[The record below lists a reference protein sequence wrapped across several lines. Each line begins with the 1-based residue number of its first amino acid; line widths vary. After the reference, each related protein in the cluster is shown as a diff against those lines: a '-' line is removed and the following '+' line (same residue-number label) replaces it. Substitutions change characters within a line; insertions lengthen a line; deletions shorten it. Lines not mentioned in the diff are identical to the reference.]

1 MKNSA
6 PTRAMIFAFGLL
18 ALAACAKVEEPVGQD
33 PATQIEPAPETHS
46 VQVFIDKTDDTKTSV
61 VEGQDGA
68 SYIWNEGDE
77 QFLHVYEN
85 GVEGEIT
92 GIQFSPDYT
101 SAALTV
107 TFSGTPTAPYTYTAK
122 YAKTI
127 GEGGNPVI
135 RADQKPTSSSFD
147 PAADVMISRA
157 DADVTGLS
165 SRASEVS
172 FTMGRVVSV
181 NRMMLTGLVAGEK
194 VSKVEFTLGKNFVG
208 SLYEGNETYTGGSGK
223 LTATYDTP
231 LAVNA
236 LGQFP
241 VYFTCAPV
249 ADAAITSVVV
259 TTDQNVYT
267 KSGSAFSG
275 KSISFA
281 VGTMKRFNMGMSGC
295 GTPVVY
301 PVIYKEVTSA
311 SQIVD
316 GGVYLVSSTK
326 TDNSVVAMS
335 SYATGSNKY
344 YTAVDVTVTN
354 DQTLGKYIELT
365 NEQVVTVTLESAG
378 SSQFFIKDSDGQ
390 YLNYSGSSNNVTR
403 GSKSNTDQYKWTV
416 AANKIESV
424 NVSGR
429 KLQYNANDPR
439 FACYSSSQRSIALY
453 KQGYGTPIFPLAT
466 PGNLVATSDDQ
477 GNVHVEWDAVS
488 GAASYTVTCT
498 GQTAKTGIT
507 TTSTDFTGLSSGIYT
522 ITVKA
527 ISSDQSVNLD
537 SEVAS
542 TEITVTVSSPKGSEN
557 NPYTA
562 SEAMEEA
569 SKLDSNTIPTDDVYV
584 TGIISNVVSYNSKY
598 HSITYYI
605 SNDGSTTTDQFM
617 IYGGLSFNGGGFS
630 SIGDLAEGYKVVVKG
645 HLRNYQGNTPELYQ
659 NNEITSLL
667 KPASSTVTT
676 SAASSIG
683 STQATLNGSY
693 SGASGQIYETG
704 FYYGASQNDLS
715 ESVTTDGSNNASGS
729 FSCTVTG
736 LVEGNTYYYKAYVL
750 EFNAV
755 SGQYEERFGSVSNFT
770 PTSSSSNT
778 SLRYLGCYEVPSVT
792 VSGTETMG
800 YYNTDDRDD
809 EWYRYNTGSS
819 KQKVVTHS
827 FTTSNKR
834 VRNYTVLFDGDKHAP
849 LWAAF
854 PMHASVYG
862 GSTERSNSWTG
873 DPALTSYSNW
883 QQTGLDNAGTVG
895 YSRGHFVASQYR
907 KKNDAANM
915 QTFYYS
921 NQAPQWQNG
930 FNSGVWSSL
939 EERLLAISPTAEN
952 DTLYVVVGVMYDES
966 YYDANSSFP
975 RTLTSGGV
983 SIPIPTHF
991 YTCAMRCAFNSAG
1004 TVTSA
1009 QGIAFVYSNV
1019 SHTGDKY
1026 YANNYVTSID
1036 AIEAATGYEFFP
1048 NVPSGIQATAEANTN
1063 HTWFTGQSS
1072 NNISNV
1078 TDNNWGTL

>member
-1 MKNSA
+1 MKKSLSS
-6 PTRAMIFAFGLL
+6 IFL
-18 ALAACAKVEEPVGQD
+18 AACIIAVAACAKVEEPIAPD
-33 PATQIEPAPETHS
+33 PVMDDPVEEQAPSTHIAK
-46 VQVFIDKTDDTKTSV
+46 VFIDKVDATKTAV
-61 VEGQDGA
+61 VEGQDNA
-68 SYIWNEGDE
+68 SYVWLDGDAE
-77 QFLHVYEN
+77 FLHVYEN
-85 GVEGEIT
+85 GVEGVIT
-92 GIQFSPDYT
+92 DIEFSPDHT

-107 TFSGTPTAPYTYTAK
+107 SFSGNPTAPYTYTAK
-122 YAKTI
+122 YAKSI
-127 GEGGNPVI
+127 GNGGNPLI
-135 RADQKPTSSSFD
+135 RADQKPTATSFD

-157 DADVTGLS
+157 DDDVTNLAA
-165 SRASEVS
+165 RAAELS

-181 NRMMLTGLVAGEK
+181 NKMTLTGLVAGEK

-208 SLYEGNETYTGGSGK
+208 CLYEGDETYTGGKAK
-223 LTATYDTP
+223 LTVTYDTP
-231 LAVNA
+231 ITVGSN
-236 LGQFP
+236 GQFP

-344 YTAVDVTVTN
+344 YTAVGVTVTN
-354 DQTLGKYIELT
+354 DQSLGKYIELT

-403 GSKSNTDQYKWTV
+403 GNKSNTDQYKWTV

-439 FACYSSSQRSIALY
+439 FACYSSSQRSIVLY

-466 PGNLVATSDDQ
+466 PGNLVATSDVQ

-507 TTSTDFTGLSSGIYT
+507 TTSTDFTGLSAGTYT

-527 ISSDQSVNLD
+527 ISADQSVNLD
-537 SEVAS
+537 SEAAS
-542 TEITVTVSSPKGSEN
+542 TEVTVTVTSPKGSEE

-562 SEAMEEA
+562 SEAIVEA
-569 SKLDSNTIPTDDVYV
+569 SKLSSTDYPDNQVYV
-584 TGIISNVVSYNSKY
+584 TGIISNVQSYNSKY

-605 SNDGSTTTDQFM
+605 SDDGTTTSQFM
-617 IYGGLSFNGGGFS
+617 IYGGLGLNGANFT
-630 SIGDLAEGYKVVVKG
+630 SIDDLAVGSKVVVRG
-645 HLRNYQGNTPELYQ
+645 CLRNYQGNTPEFYQ
-659 NNEITSLL
+659 NSQIISLL
-667 KPASSTVTT
+667 KPATATVTT
-676 SAASSIG
+676 GSAASIG
-683 STQATLNGSY
+683 STQVTLNGSY
-693 SGASGQIYETG
+693 AGASGQIYETG
-704 FYYGASQNDLS
+704 FYYGTSQNGLT
-715 ESVTTDGSNNASGS
+715 ESVTTDGSNAASGS
-729 FSCTVTG
+729 FSCPVTG
-736 LVEGNTYYYKAYVL
+736 LAEGTTYYYKAYVL
-750 EFNAV
+750 ELNAIT
-755 SGQYEERFGSVSNFT
+755 GQYEERLASSVGSFT
-770 PTSSSSNT
+770 TTSSSANVAPG
-778 SLRYLGCYEVPSVT
+778 YLGCYEVPSIPT
-792 VSGTETMG
+792 LSGTGTNG
-800 YYNTDDRDD
+800 WLDGRGDKWFKYNT
-809 EWYRYNTGSS
+809 SS
-819 KQKVVTHS
+819 SNQKVITHT
-827 FTTSNKR
+827 FVRSNQ
-834 VRNYTVLFDGDKHAP
+834 VRNYTVLFDSDKHAP

-854 PMHASVYG
+854 PMHKNVYNGSTDRSDAWTNDPASV
-862 GSTERSNSWTG
+862 TG
-873 DPALTSYSNW
+873 EQS
-883 QQTGLDNAGTVG
+883 GLQDANDVG
-895 YSRGHFVASQYR
+895 FSRGHLVASQYR
-907 KKNDAANM
+907 KYSEYSNL
-915 QTFYYS
+915 QTFYYT

-930 FNSGVWSSL
+930 FNSGVWSAM
-939 EERLLAISPTAEN
+939 EDRLATISPTSQN
-952 DTLYVVVGVMYDES
+952 DTIYVVAGVLYEGTIS
-966 YYDANSSFP
+966 YLPSKNSIS
-975 RTLTSGGV
+975 V
-983 SIPIPTHF
+983 PIPSHF
-991 YTCAMRCAFNSAG
+991 YTCAMKCTFNSTG
-1004 TVTSA
+1004 TITAA
-1009 QGIAFVYSNV
+1009 QGIAFVYTNE
-1019 SHTGDKY
+1019 SHTGASY
-1026 YANNYVTSID
+1026 YSSNFVTSID
-1036 AIEAATGYEFFP
+1036 AIEARTGFEFFP
-1048 NVPSGIQATAEANTN
+1048 NVPAGLQNAAEANQN

>member
-1 MKNSA
+1 
-6 PTRAMIFAFGLL
+6 MIFAFGLF

-46 VQVFIDKTDDTKTSV
+46 VQVFIDKADDTKTSV

-68 SYIWNEGDE
+68 TYIWTEGDE
-77 QFLHVYEN
+77 QYLHVYEN
-85 GVEGEIT
+85 GVEGQIT

-107 TFSGTPTAPYTYTAK
+107 TFSGTPAAPYTYTAK

-165 SRASEVS
+165 SRAIEVS

-208 SLYEGNETYTGGSGK
+208 SLYEGNQTYTGGSGK

-231 LAVNA
+231 LEVNA

-281 VGTMKRFNMGMSGC
+281 VGTMKRFNMSMKDC

-301 PVIYKEVTSA
+301 PIIYKEVTSA

-326 TDNSVVAMS
+326 NDNSVVAMS

-365 NEQVVTVTLESAG
+365 TEQVVTVTLESAG
-378 SSQFFIKDSDGQ
+378 SSQFYIKDSDGQ
-390 YLNYSGSSNNVTR
+390 YLNYSGSSNNVSR
-403 GSKSNTDQYKWTV
+403 GSKSNTDLDPYKWTV
-416 AANKIESV
+416 AADKIESV
-424 NVSGR
+424 KVSGR
-429 KLQYNANDPR
+429 KLQYNASSPR

-453 KQGYGTPIFPLAT
+453 KQGYGTPIFPLET
-466 PGNLVATSDDQ
+466 PGNLVATSDGN

-498 GQTAKTGIT
+498 GQTAKTGVT
-507 TTSTDFTGLSSGIYT
+507 TTSTDFTGLSAGSYT

-527 ISSDQSVNLD
+527 ISADQSVNLD
-537 SEVAS
+537 SEAAS
-542 TEITVTVSSPKGSEN
+542 TEVTVTVTSPKGSEE

-562 SEAMEEA
+562 SEAIEEA
-569 SKLDSNTIPTDDVYV
+569 SKLSSTDYPDNQVYV
-584 TGIISNVVSYNSKY
+584 TGIISNVASYSSTY
-598 HSITYYI
+598 SSISYYI
-605 SNDGSTTTDQFM
+605 SDDGTTANQFY
-617 IYGGLSFNGGGFS
+617 IYSGKGLNGANFS
-630 SIGDLAEGYKVVVKG
+630 SKNDLAVGWKVVLKG
-645 HLRNYQGNTPELYQ
+645 KLRNYQGNTPELYYD
-659 NNEITSLL
+659 NVIISLL
-667 KPASSTVTT
+667 KPATATVTT
-676 SAASSIG
+676 GSATSIG
-683 STQATLNGSY
+683 STQVTLNGSY
-693 SGASGQIYETG
+693 AGASGQISETG
-704 FYYGASQNDLS
+704 FYYGTSQNGLT
-715 ESVTTDGSNNASGS
+715 ESVTTDGSNAASGS
-729 FSCTVTG
+729 FSCPVTG
-736 LVEGNTYYYKAYVL
+736 LAEGSTYYYKAYVL
-750 EFNAV
+750 ELNAIT
-755 SGQYEERFGSVSNFT
+755 GQYEERLGSSVGSFT
-770 PTSSSSNT
+770 TTSASANVAPG
-778 SLRYLGCYEVPSVT
+778 YLGCYEVPSIPT
-792 VSGTETMG
+792 LSGTGTNG
-800 YYNTDDRDD
+800 WLNDRGDK
-809 EWYRYNTGSS
+809 WFRYNTSS
-819 KQKVVTHS
+819 TKQKVITHTFVGS
-827 FTTSNKR
+827 KQ
-834 VRNYTVLFDGDKHAP
+834 VRNYTVMFDGDKHAP

-854 PMHASVYG
+854 PMHKNVYN
-862 GSTERSNSWTG
+862 GSTERSNAWTY
-873 DPALTSYSNW
+873 DPALPSSSYSNW
-883 QQTGLDNAGTVG
+883 QQTGLDNAQTVG
-895 YSRGHFVASQYR
+895 YSRGHLVASMYR
-907 KKNDAANM
+907 KYSDYSNL
-915 QTFYYS
+915 QTFYYT

-930 FNSGVWSSL
+930 FNSGVWSTM
-939 EERLLAISPTAEN
+939 EERLVTISPTSQN
-952 DTLYVVVGVMYDES
+952 DTIYVVTGVLYEGTI
-966 YYDANSSFP
+966 SSLP
-975 RTLTSGGV
+975 SG
-983 SIPIPTHF
+983 SISVPIPSHF
-991 YTCAMRCAFNSAG
+991 YTCAMKCTFNSTG
-1004 TVTSA
+1004 TITAA
-1009 QGIAFVYSNV
+1009 QGIAFVFTNE
-1019 SHTGDKY
+1019 SHTGENY
-1026 YANNYVTSID
+1026 YSSSFVTSID
-1036 AIEAATGYEFFP
+1036 AIETRTGFEFFP
-1048 NVPSGIQATAEANTN
+1048 NVPAGLQNAAEANTN

-1072 NNISNV
+1072 NNINDV
-1078 TDNNWGTL
+1078 TDDNWGTL